1 MQKQNYLKPSTDIVE
16 MFGESALLTGSP
28 VLGAAGSKN
37 EFFTIVVGEDDSEF
51 E

>member
-28 VLGAAGSKN
+28 VLGAAAKN
-37 EFFTIVVGEDDSEF
+37 NPYYIIGVGDDDDEFI
-51 E
+51 